1 MGDNR
6 RMTLLKGLQILTDEL
21 EEDKQV
27 GLKLIENETDHFLG
41 IIRGPLGT
49 PYEEGV
55 FQLDILVPKEYPYEP
70 PKVKFI
76 TRIWHPNVSS
86 QTGAICLDILKDAW
100 SPALTLR
107 TVMLSIQALLSSPEP
122 NDPQDAL
129 VASLYKSDYSKY
141 IETAKS
147 WTQMYAKPTSKED
160 KIKRFLDM
168 GFNHNSIID
177 TLEKNNWDENLALN
191 ELLSES

>member
-6 RMTLLKGLQILTDEL
+6 RMTLLRGLQVFTDEL

-27 GLKLIENETDHFLG
+27 GIKLIGNKTDNFLG
-41 IIRGPLGT
+41 IIRGPVGT
-49 PYEEGV
+49 PYEGGV
-55 FQLDILVPKEYPYEP
+55 FQLDIIVPKEYPYEP

-76 TRIWHPNVSS
+76 TKIWHPNISS

-129 VASLYKSDYSKY
+129 VASLYKNDYSKY
-141 IETAKS
+141 IETAKN
-147 WTQMYAKPTSKED
+147 WTQMYAKPTSKEE
-160 KIKRFLDM
+160 KVKRFLDM
-168 GFNHNSIID
+168 GFNRDSII
-177 TLEKNNWDENLALN
+177 TALERNNWDENFALN
-191 ELLSES
+191 ELLSEN